1 MEAVRNICREL
12 VEGLEGGLACAIV
25 DLRTT
30 ELIGV
35 YNKVTGKS
43 TLHGAVVTGLAEM
56 FRGPSVTRVEQL
68 VRMQRGIPENG
79 AYNFEEIQIVSRN
92 NLHFASVLSK
102 GRAALMLITS
112 RSTRLDD
119 GWRGVREHIPR
130 IEAVLDTADGPGPHE

>member
-1 MEAVRNICREL
+1 MEAVRNICRDL
-12 VEGLEGGLACAIV
+12 VEGLEGGLACAVI

-30 ELIGV
+30 QLIGV

-43 TLHGAVVTGLAEM
+43 TLHEAVVAGFAEM

-79 AYNFEEIQIVSRN
+79 DYAFQEIQIVSRN
-92 NLHFASVLSK
+92 NLHFASVLSQ

-112 RSTRLDD
+112 RSTRLEE

-130 IEAVLDTADGPGPHE
+130 IEAVLSTAH